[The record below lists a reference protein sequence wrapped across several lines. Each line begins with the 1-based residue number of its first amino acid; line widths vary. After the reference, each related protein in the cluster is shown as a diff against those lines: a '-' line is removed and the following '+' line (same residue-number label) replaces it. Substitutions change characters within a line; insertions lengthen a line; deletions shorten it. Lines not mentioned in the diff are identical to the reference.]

1 MIDQIFDAC
10 VIFLI
15 FLAELFGTTYKAIN
29 VWIFVF
35 IWPAF
40 TLLLMTLII
49 LQQLKIRGLLR
60 QEHNSKSRT
69 TLKNNSTHHQ
79 TEG

>member
-15 FLAELFGTTYKAIN
+15 FLANLLGITYKAIN
-29 VWIFVF
+29 VWIFVV

-40 TLLLMTLII
+40 TLGLIIIVI
-49 LQQLKIRGLLR
+49 LQQMKIRELLNL
-60 QEHNSKSRT
+60 QSNDQ
-69 TLKNNSTHHQ
+69 NMPQ
-79 TEG
+79 